1 MVARRDP
8 YESPAI
14 RAFAAEL
21 EAWRRGAGLSK
32 VELAE
37 TLGYTPQL
45 IGQLEAGKNIPSKK
59 FAEDT
64 DTYFK
69 TNGLYVRLWK
79 LINDTR
85 HLAALP
91 PGFSDY
97 VAREAEA
104 SNMYVFEQSVVKGI
118 FQTPEYAAE
127 VLKAGRTGDE
137 TELLVAKRIT
147 RQEILTRPHPPRIVA
162 VFDEGVIR
170 RMIGGRQVMR
180 GQLGRL
186 IEVAEQPHITL
197 QIVPSSTGTYA
208 GLMGA
213 FTILGFDDGPDLVY
227 TEGHLGGQ
235 LTADGPTVREYA
247 RIYDLIRGAAMSAD
261 ESLKL
266 LHEVLESL

>member
-21 EAWRRGAGLSK
+21 EAWRCDAGLSK

-97 VAREAEA
+97 VARESEA
-104 SNMYVFEQSVVKGI
+104 SMMHVFEPNMVKGL
-118 FQTPEYAAE
+118 FQTPEYAYE
-127 VLKAGRTGDE
+127 VLRSGRTEEE
-137 TELLVAKRIT
+137 TEQLVAKRME
-147 RQEILTRPHPPRIVA
+147 RQETLRRPAPPRVVA
-162 VFDEGVIR
+162 ILDEGVIR
-170 RMIGGRQVMR
+170 RVISDPQVMR
-180 GQLGRL
+180 GQICRL
-186 IEVAEQPHITL
+186 IEEAGQPHVTL
-197 QIVPSSTGTYA
+197 QIVPSSAGAYP

-213 FTILGFDDGPDLVY
+213 FTILGFDDTPDLVY
-227 TEGHLGGQ
+227 TEGHVGGQ
-235 LTADGPTVREYA
+235 VIADGATVREYA
-247 RIYDLIRGAAMSAD
+247 LRYDLIRGAAMSAD